1 MCENRKEND
10 FYLLNYIIL
19 QKRKKYSN
27 VQSFY
32 CFSERK
38 IFLFRKKK
46 IFLSFQKNFFC
57 QKYILTRRN
66 ENHHHQ
72 QNLYNLFTSFPFFS
86 LSLSS
91 SFLKEEKKKYF
102 VVVIPA
108 DYYFF
113 LSFLNSFQLN

>member
-86 LSLSS
+86 LSFSLHH
-91 SFLKEEKKKYF
+91 FLKKRKKSTLLLLF
-102 VVVIPA
+102 LLITI
-108 DYYFF
+108 FF
-113 LSFLNSFQLN
+113 SLFS

>member
-1 MCENRKEND
+1 MCENGKEND

-19 QKRKKYSN
+19 QRRKKYSN
-27 VQSFY
+27 VQNFY

-46 IFLSFQKNFFC
+46 IFLSFQKIFFC
-57 QKYILTRRN
+57 QKNILTRRN

-86 LSLSS
+86 LSLHH
-91 SFLKEEKKKYF
+91 FLKRRKKSTLLLLF
-102 VVVIPA
+102 LLITI
-108 DYYFF
+108 FF
-113 LSFLNSFQLN
+113 SLFLIVFN